1 MKYRSVKLLISMTF
15 IGLTVL
21 ALALNL
27 PDPSVVAEY
36 SGPLLLFSVLTAFAL
51 VFAAALLQGELSAA
65 HAVGVMAALS
75 LPANALGTSVW
86 AIAVGAAMG
95 GSIIALLGNHRLPG
109 QRADE
114 RSLRTI
120 LLLVARVTLSFVVTT
135 EFYLMVGGQLPIRLA
150 SFNDLLVII
159 AFCAAYT
166 SFYLLLFFLE
176 IYGRAYGLR
185 RIIRFNLPE
194 IVSALG
200 LPLPLAVLGAHIF
213 NTLSVVAF
221 AICMVGL
228 ALAILSPNI
237 ISRTQKQLRK
247 QIEELS
253 SLSVMSQ
260 AIRANYEYRALM
272 NMVYVQVSNLLDT
285 DNFAVALFRPE
296 EGLVEYPL
304 VIRDG
309 VMVEQPAQ
317 SLVRNSPVARVLDT
331 QLPLLLGRD
340 AQKEGWVRGLAVP
353 EGVYSWLGVP
363 LQAGGSLYGAMIVT
377 SSNANRI
384 FTSDDL
390 RLLNIVA
397 ASASVALENSVL
409 YERQI
414 ARAQRLS
421 LLNSIVAQLT
431 ESLSSDAILDTV
443 VDKATE
449 FSGATGVAVL
459 LQDAEVMREAN
470 RDVLTLARSMHVS
483 PHVAARLP
491 GWVGD
496 ARQPLVVVIGG
507 SREAGR
513 PEMREQLARDQIA
526 AWMELPM
533 IVASHRIGV
542 LVLFFSEPRSF
553 DDEDTELLRAFATQ
567 AGQSIRNAGEYA
579 RTDEALSRRVGQL
592 MALASVSHEL
602 TATVNQTQICT
613 MVLQFA
619 LNATYTHIGTVMLKD
634 DLGELDVLAQAG
646 YHPLESVSR
655 RDLLRQWVTLEALRT
670 GEPVFVPDLS
680 SRSDIKPLM
689 PSLKAQLAAPIVR
702 AGEIIGVITVE
713 SEKLGAFPQEDK
725 EFVQQLSDQA
735 VIAID
740 NARLF
745 QDITETRDRIQLII
759 DNMSEPMMLID
770 RAGKIS
776 MANPHVD
783 RLGLHIDL
791 VRNQTVESLLSY
803 PGFQFAEK
811 LGFRTA
817 DEVKST
823 LRGLGKPLVPHYP
836 SSSFRIETS
845 GEPTYFQRNILP
857 VRGAD
862 GTTVGMLFVY
872 YDQTETRKLAQAR
885 EDFARMIIHDLR
897 GPLTA
902 VTTSLKL
909 MNDIIPED
917 SEYKT
922 VVETSSTAGRRA
934 IKKLLNRVDSLLDV
948 AKMESGQLEL
958 DTQPAELATMIDSAC
973 VELSPLA
980 HELSVEVRSEI
991 PDGFTLMD
999 VDTDKVERVLLNML
1013 DNALKFSPEGGVVT
1027 MRAHPPGTR
1036 GAPPNFTRIEVIDQ
1050 GPGVPEAARAT
1061 LFDRFVQVQ
1070 GRSGRRRGS
1079 GLGLTFCRLVIEA
1092 HGGKIWIEDNPE
1104 GGSLFAFTL
1113 PTFDEAKNRLD

>member
-1 MKYRSVKLLISMTF
+1 MA
-15 IGLTVL
+15 
-21 ALALNL
+21 ALAL
-27 PDPSVVAEY
+27 P
-36 SGPLLLFSVLTAFAL
+36 T
-51 VFAAALLQGELSAA
+51 
-65 HAVGVMAALS
+65 
-75 LPANALGTSVW
+75 NALGTTTWSI
-86 AIAVGAAMG
+86 AIGALLG
-95 GSIIALLGNHRLPG
+95 GGIIALLGDRRLPG
-109 QRADE
+109 QHGKE
-114 RSLRTI
+114 WSLRSI
-120 LLLVARVTLSFVVTT
+120 LMMIARVTLSFTVATT
-135 EFYLMVGGQLPIRLA
+135 FYLLLGGVLPLRLDNL
-150 SFNDLLVII
+150 NDLLSIVG
-159 AFCAAYT
+159 FCLAYT
-166 SFYLLLFFLE
+166 AFYLLLFLLE
-176 IYGRAYGLR
+176 IYGRSYGLR
-185 RIIRFNLPE
+185 RIIRVNMPE
-194 IVSALG
+194 ILSTLG

-213 NTLSVVAF
+213 NTLSVIAF
-221 AICMVGL
+221 AICMIGL
-228 ALAILSPNI
+228 ALAILSPYI

-247 QIEELS
+247 QIEELR

-260 AIRANYEYRALM
+260 AIRANYEHRALM

-285 DNFAVALFRPE
+285 DNFTVALFRPE
-296 EGLVEYPL
+296 DGMIEYPL

-309 VMVEQPAQ
+309 ALVEQPAQ
-317 SLVRNSPVARVLDT
+317 SLIRNSPVARVLDT
-331 QLPLLLGRD
+331 QLPLLLSRD
-340 AQKEGWVRGLAVP
+340 AQKEGWVRGLTVP

-384 FTSDDL
+384 FTPDDL

-431 ESLSSDAILDTV
+431 ETLSSDAVLDTI

-449 FSGATGVAVL
+449 LSGASAVAVL
-459 LQDAEVMREAN
+459 LQDADVMRNAQ
-470 RDVLTLARSMHVS
+470 RDVLYVARSLEVS
-483 PHVAARLP
+483 PYIAARLP
-491 GWVGD
+491 QLVMGAEV
-496 ARQPLVVVIGG
+496 RQPVVAVIGG
-507 SREAGR
+507 TRESGR
-513 PEMREQLARDQIA
+513 AEMRDLLTRERIA

-533 IVASHRIGV
+533 IVASNRIGV
-542 LVLFFSEPRSF
+542 LVLFFDQSQSF

-567 AGQSIRNAGEYA
+567 AGQSIRNASEYT

-602 TATVNQTQICT
+602 TSTVNQRQICS

-634 DLGELDVLAQAG
+634 HMGELEVMAQAG
-646 YHPLESVSR
+646 YQPLENVSR
-655 RDLLRQWVTLEALRT
+655 RDLLRQWVTLEALQT
-670 GEPVFVPDLS
+670 GEPVFIPDLS
-680 SRSDIKPLM
+680 SRSDIRPIM

-702 AGEIIGVITVE
+702 SGEIIGVITVE

-745 QDITETRDRIQLII
+745 QDITETRDRMQLII
-759 DNMSEPMMLID
+759 DNMSEPLLLID
-770 RAGKIS
+770 RTGTIA

-783 RLGLHIDL
+783 RLGLHVDL
-791 VRNQTVESLLSY
+791 VLNQTVESLLAY

-811 LGFRTA
+811 LGFRTP
-817 DEVKST
+817 DEVRST
-823 LRGLGKPLVPHYP
+823 LRGLGKPTIPSYPP
-836 SSSFRIETS
+836 SSFKIES
-845 GEPTYFQRNILP
+845 NGEQTHFQRNILP
-857 VRGAD
+857 VRGSD
-862 GTTVGMLFVY
+862 GMTVGMLFVY
-872 YDQTETRKLAQAR
+872 YDQTETRRLAQAR

-909 MNDIIPED
+909 MNDIIPDD
-917 SEYKT
+917 SEYKQ

-948 AKMESGQLEL
+948 AKMESGQLDLE
-958 DTQPAELATMIDSAC
+958 TQPAELATLIDSAC

-980 HELSVEVRSEI
+980 HELSVEIRSEI
-991 PDGFTLMD
+991 PDGFSLLN
-999 VDTDKVERVLLNML
+999 VDTDKVERVLLNLL
-1013 DNALKFSPEGGVVT
+1013 DNALKFSPEGGAVT
-1027 MRAHPPGTR
+1027 MRAFSPGSQ
-1036 GAPPNFTRIEVIDQ
+1036 GAPANYTRIEVIDQ

-1079 GLGLTFCRLVIEA
+1079 GLGLTFCRLVVEA
-1092 HGGKIWIEDNPE
+1092 HGGRIWIEENPS
-1104 GGSLFAFTL
+1104 GGSLFVFTL
-1113 PTFDEAKNRLD
+1113 PVFDEAKNRLD